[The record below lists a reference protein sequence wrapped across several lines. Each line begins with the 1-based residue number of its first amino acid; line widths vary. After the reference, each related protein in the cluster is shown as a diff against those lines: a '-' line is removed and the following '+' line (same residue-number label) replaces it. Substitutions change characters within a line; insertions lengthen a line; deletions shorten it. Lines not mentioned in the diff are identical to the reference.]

1 MPSTCQSLGAHS
13 GCATDYTCENPSCSR
28 AFHSICLRDWLR
40 SITTTRQSFDVLFG
54 NCPYCSDP
62 VAVKVADR

>member
-1 MPSTCQSLGAHS
+1 MRPLLFA
-13 GCATDYTCENPSCSR
+13 R
-28 AFHSICLRDWLR
+28 AGR
-40 SITTTRQSFDVLFG
+40 SFDVLFG